1 MSNLTSL
8 RLASLARLFAYCFAT
23 GNRAF
28 LAALLVC
35 ALLATQ
41 WGLNR
46 HVVEHHSQQI
56 LTLTAV
62 GAASALANDSAPVS
76 HDGPGC
82 LICLEHQAHGAAL
95 SGSLTLT
102 LALTLSMLLARAL
115 PPNTPYLAPERARQ
129 RAPPAF
135 S

>member
-1 MSNLTSL
+1 M
-8 RLASLARLFAYCFAT
+8 LAVA
-23 GNRAF
+23 
-28 LAALLVC
+28 LVC

-41 WGLNR
+41 FALNR
-46 HVVEHHSQQI
+46 HVIDHSGSAAMI
-56 LTLTAV
+56 TVSAV
-62 GAASALANDSAPVS
+62 NADEVPAS

-95 SGSLTLT
+95 TTTVILA
-102 LALTLSMLLARAL
+102 LALTVSILMARAL

-129 RAPPAF
+129 RAPPVF

>member
-1 MSNLTSL
+1 MSLTHQPSHPTI
-8 RLASLARLFAYCFAT
+8 ARLL
-23 GNRAF
+23 
-28 LAALLVC
+28 LAVALVC

-46 HVVEHHSQQI
+46 HVVEHSGLQ
-56 LTLTAV
+56 AV
-62 GAASALANDSAPVS
+62 VVTASADEAPPA

-95 SGSLTLT
+95 TSAFNLPAAQT
-102 LALTLSMLLARAL
+102 LAIQLPQAL
-115 PPNTPYLAPERARQ
+115 PPNTPYLAPERASQ
-129 RAPPAF
+129 RAPPVL

>member
-1 MSNLTSL
+1 MSDTSSL
-8 RLASLARLFAYCFAT
+8 RPVSLARLFAYCFAT
-23 GNRAF
+23 SNRIF
-28 LAALLVC
+28 LAAVLAC
-35 ALLATQ
+35 ALLDTQ

-56 LTLTAV
+56 LTLTTV
-62 GAASALANDSAPVS
+62 GTAAALTNDSAPVS

-95 SGSLTLT
+95 TGTLTLV
-102 LALTLSMLLARAL
+102 LALTLSILLARAL